1 MTRDTQGSGIENPGP
16 RPFTV
21 QCVCAAWLSNT
32 ITVQASDIED
42 ACRRAIETATRD
54 SAWRSTGACGPTFV
68 DAITE
73 GEDAIH
79 GGWPL
84 RICRWRRGSPKTAR
98 RRLSMRR
105 CSACSTGP
113 PRWADGKRRH
123 GASRSAPPGGPTR
136 PTHRESE
143 RAAPVS

>member
-16 RPFTV
+16 HPFTV

-73 GEDAIH
+73 GEDADPWWATEH
-79 GGWPL
+79 AREGAASHLPVPPRFAEDREAQALRAALLGLLDWAAAMGGWEAEAW
-84 RICRWRRGSPKTAR
+84 RIA
-98 RRLSMRR
+98 
-105 CSACSTGP
+105 
-113 PRWADGKRRH
+113 
-123 GASRSAPPGGPTR
+123 
-136 PTHRESE
+136 E
-143 RAAPVS
+143 RAAGRSDPADAPRE

>member
-1 MTRDTQGSGIENPGP
+1 MTQDTQGSGTETPRP

-73 GEDAIH
+73 GEDADPWRVAASH
-79 GGWPL
+79 LPVPPRFAEDREAQELRAALLGLLDRAAAMGGWEAEV
-84 RICRWRRGSPKTAR
+84 WRVA
-98 RRLSMRR
+98 
-105 CSACSTGP
+105 
-113 PRWADGKRRH
+113 
-123 GASRSAPPGGPTR
+123 
-136 PTHRESE
+136 E
-143 RAAPVS
+143 RAAGRSEPDDAPRE